1 MSLDPKKAEVVMSN
15 QGLKESRIGVSTGPL
30 LRVENLRL
38 HFGTT
43 KGVVRAVDG
52 VSFELGHNQALV
64 VLGESGC
71 GKSSLA
77 RALLR
82 LLPRNV
88 HAYTGRV
95 FVDDLDIMSLD
106 DERFRREVRWMSI
119 SLVPQA
125 AMNALNPVV
134 RIGDQVAEP
143 LMIHEDWRSN
153 PHGSAP
159 RRCCSGSGC
168 RQTFCAVIP
177 SS

>member
-1 MSLDPKKAEVVMSN
+1 MSLDPNKAEVV
-15 QGLKESRIGVSTGPL
+15 QGLEESRIGVSTTTL

-52 VSFELGHNQALV
+52 VSFELDHNQALV

-88 HAYTGRV
+88 HTYTGRI
-95 FVDDLDIMSLD
+95 FLDGLDIMSLD

-143 LMIHEDWRSN
+143 LMIHEDLVKQAAWQR
-153 PHGSAP
+153 A
-159 RRCCSGSGC
+159 RRCCSASGY

-177 SS
+177 LS

>member
-1 MSLDPKKAEVVMSN
+1 MSLDSDKAQGVMSA
-15 QGLKESRIGVSTGPL
+15 QGLDAATGAL
-30 LRVENLRL
+30 LRVEELRL
-38 HFGTT
+38 HVGTT

-52 VSFELGHNQALV
+52 VSFELNHNQALV

-82 LLPRNV
+82 LMPRNV

-119 SLVPQA
+119 
-125 AMNALNPVV
+125 
-134 RIGDQVAEP
+134 
-143 LMIHEDWRSN
+143 
-153 PHGSAP
+153 
-159 RRCCSGSGC
+159 
-168 RQTFCAVIP
+168 
-177 SS
+177 

>member
-1 MSLDPKKAEVVMSN
+1 MSLDPKEADAVLSN
-15 QGLKESRIGVSTGPL
+15 QGSEESGIGVRTDPL

-52 VSFELGHNQALV
+52 VSFELDHNQALV

-106 DERFRREVRWMSI
+106 DERFRREVRW
-119 SLVPQA
+119 
-125 AMNALNPVV
+125 
-134 RIGDQVAEP
+134 
-143 LMIHEDWRSN
+143 
-153 PHGSAP
+153 
-159 RRCCSGSGC
+159 
-168 RQTFCAVIP
+168 
-177 SS
+177 

>member
-1 MSLDPKKAEVVMSN
+1 MSLAPKKAEIGRSD
-15 QGLKESRIGVSTGPL
+15 QSLKESRIEVSTGPL

-88 HAYTGRV
+88 HA
-95 FVDDLDIMSLD
+95 
-106 DERFRREVRWMSI
+106 
-119 SLVPQA
+119 
-125 AMNALNPVV
+125 
-134 RIGDQVAEP
+134 
-143 LMIHEDWRSN
+143 
-153 PHGSAP
+153 
-159 RRCCSGSGC
+159 
-168 RQTFCAVIP
+168 
-177 SS
+177 

>member
-1 MSLDPKKAEVVMSN
+1 MSLDPKKAEVVLSN
-15 QGLKESRIGVSTGPL
+15 QGLKESRIGVSNGPL

-43 KGVVRAVDG
+43 KGEVRAVDG

-95 FVDDLDIMSLD
+95 FVDGLDIMSLD

-143 LMIHEDWRSN
+143 LMIHEDLEKQAAWERAQEMLQRVGL
-153 PHGSAP
+153 PVDFL
-159 RRCCSGSGC
+159 RRYP
-168 RQTFCAVIP
+168 F
-177 SS
+177 